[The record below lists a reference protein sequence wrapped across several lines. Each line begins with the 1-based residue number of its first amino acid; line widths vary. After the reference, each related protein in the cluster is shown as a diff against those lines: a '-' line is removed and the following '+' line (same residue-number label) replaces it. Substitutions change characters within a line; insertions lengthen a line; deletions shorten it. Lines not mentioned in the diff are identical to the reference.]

1 MPSLI
6 EFLLTSFVAGFA
18 LGAGAACWMI
28 AGGIGP
34 GAFVGGSWIATLLFV
49 NAIGGS
55 LGLAYLSTAV
65 LLAPDR

>member
-6 EFLLTSFVAGFA
+6 EFLLTSFVAGFC
-18 LGAGAACWMI
+18 LGAGAALWMI

-34 GAFVGGSWIATLLFV
+34 AAEIGSSWIACILFV

-55 LGLAYLSTAV
+55 LGLAYLSSAV
-65 LLAPDR
+65 LLAPER